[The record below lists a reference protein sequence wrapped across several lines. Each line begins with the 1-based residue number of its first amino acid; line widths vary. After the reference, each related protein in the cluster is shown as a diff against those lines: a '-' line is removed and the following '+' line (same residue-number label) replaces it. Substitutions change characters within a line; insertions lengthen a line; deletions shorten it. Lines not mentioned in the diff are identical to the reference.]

1 MPVGPLSLWYVITI
15 SFVWSAPAGGLGA
28 QGALAASQSGLHRR
42 GHGGAVA
49 IDAAGLGSI
58 DLVTPNGQVPESVI
72 RIFNDAGD
80 AGTTGMSE
88 EQIHRRSHA
97 ARRVAVDENN
107 GENAAL
113 PILSMA
119 GEWRKRANL
128 LHPSDQA
135 VGGRV
140 EGRFLFVDSI

>member
-97 ARRVAVDENN
+97 ARRVAVDEITARTPPSLSFRWQGS
-107 GENAAL
+107 GESG
-113 PILSMA
+113 PTSFIL
-119 GEWRKRANL
+119 RTKL
-128 LHPSDQA
+128 
-135 VGGRV
+135 
-140 EGRFLFVDSI
+140 